1 MQKCL
6 TVTDKEEQIMLY
18 RIIQYIQPW
27 EIDDLERQVHCLIQ
41 STYYIDSTDTV
52 IWDIT
57 MNTSDT
63 IVNWSDSQLPKEFF
77 VNKFKYLEK
86 LVKQYFVAE
95 FDTDS
100 SIQGCTD
107 KRRVCSNKKQDF
119 IIWLDSDMYFS
130 KATLP
135 HLINSSK
142 VCTDEHFFISP
153 QIIKYWDSS
162 WDVLVNSKFINEPF
176 NHRDY
181 FDSYSIDNIVLSNDI
196 SIKLNKQ
203 PKFGGGWFNLFKTS
217 AFEAI
222 PLPAGL
228 NSYGDED
235 TYFMY
240 CCGKGN
246 VQQYILDGV
255 FVTEIGNRYL
265 EDKDY
270 LKSMLSVN
278 IIDKAKI
285 TPGELMKLVKEYWEA

>member
-1 MQKCL
+1 
-6 TVTDKEEQIMLY
+6 MLY
-18 RIIQYIQPW
+18 RIVQYIQPW
-27 EIDDLERQVHCLIQ
+27 EIDDLERQVHCMIP
-41 STYYIDSTDTV
+41 STYHIDSSDTV
-52 IWDIT
+52 VWDIT
-57 MNTSDT
+57 MNISDT
-63 IVNWSDSQLPKEFF
+63 IVDWNNSQLPKEFF

-86 LVKQYFVAE
+86 LVKQYFVTE
-95 FDTDS
+95 FDTDN

-107 KRRVCSNKKQDF
+107 KRRVCSKKKQDF

-135 HLINSSK
+135 CLINSSK
-142 VCTDEHFFISP
+142 VCTDDYFFISP

-162 WDVLVNSKFINEPF
+162 WDVLVNNKFINEPF

-181 FDSYSIDNIVLSNDI
+181 FDSYSIDDTVLNSVI

-203 PKFGGGWFNLFKTS
+203 PKFGGGWFNLFKSS

-228 NSYGDED
+228 KSYGDDD

-240 CCGKGN
+240 CCGKHN
-246 VQQYILDGV
+246 VQQYILDGI

-265 EDKDY
+265 EGKDY

-278 IIDKAKI
+278 ISDKAKL
-285 TPGELMKLVKEYWEA
+285 TFGEVQSLVKEYWEA